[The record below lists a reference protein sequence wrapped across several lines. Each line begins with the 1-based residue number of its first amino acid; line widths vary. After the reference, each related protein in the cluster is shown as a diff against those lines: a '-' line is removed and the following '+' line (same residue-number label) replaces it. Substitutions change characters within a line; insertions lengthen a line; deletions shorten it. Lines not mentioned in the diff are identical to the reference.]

1 MNNIEN
7 KKMIYQT
14 DKFIIKCDVKGK
26 RWYVILM
33 NKETEKNFNK
43 SSCKAKELLKRNSG
57 KILGWDNK
65 KLNKFKTV

>member
-1 MNNIEN
+1 MNNTEN

-33 NKETEKNFNK
+33 NKETKETLISYHVSQRAAEKKF
-43 SSCKAKELLKRNSG
+43 G
-57 KILGWDNK
+57 KVMGWDNK